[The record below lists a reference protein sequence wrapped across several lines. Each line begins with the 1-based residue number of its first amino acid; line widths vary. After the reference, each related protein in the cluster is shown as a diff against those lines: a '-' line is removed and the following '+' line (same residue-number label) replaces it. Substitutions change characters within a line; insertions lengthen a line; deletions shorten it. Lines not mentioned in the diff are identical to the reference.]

1 MHGRYVFAAAL
12 LLVACKRNSGDEGA
26 IREDLQKADAL
37 RTQQVDALRARLAEA
52 NNLTIPE
59 VNAAPCPQIKPRR
72 EPKDAAERKLQSQLA
87 SMQAAA
93 GGELGHTVVVQ
104 SDKLAEL
111 LPATAI
117 RVTRRSESV
126 AAELGKSSLERSRDF
141 AALQKDAAEL
151 AAESYWTFDVIAV
164 VDQRQGPSEVRPEKG
179 TFKSGAVVGRSYL
192 YDYQAKAIVCA
203 GRFEAQSGSSVDYA
217 SQNQPLPR
225 NNAGY
230 AAVVDLDA
238 QTMKAA
244 EEALRAV
251 AR

>member
-1 MHGRYVFAAAL
+1 MHGRQVFAAAL

-26 IREDLQKADAL
+26 VREDLQKADAL
-37 RTQQVDALRARLAEA
+37 RTQHIDALRAGLAAA
-52 NNLTIPE
+52 NNLT
-59 VNAAPCPQIKPRR
+59 VGTAPCPQIKPRQ
-72 EPKDAAERKLQSQLA
+72 EPKDAAERKLQGQLA

-93 GGELGHTVVVQ
+93 GGELGHTVVVP

-111 LPATAI
+111 VPATAV
-117 RVTRRSESV
+117 RVARRSESV
-126 AAELGKSSLERSRDF
+126 AAELGKSSLQRSRDF

-164 VDQRQGPSEVRPEKG
+164 VDQRQAPSEVRPEKG

-203 GRFEAQSGSSVDYA
+203 GRFEATSGGSVDYA
-217 SQNQPLPR
+217 SQNQPVPR

-230 AAVVDLDA
+230 AAAVDLDA

-244 EEALRAV
+244 EEALRALP
-251 AR
+251 R